1 MGGSSS
7 SGDPAGP
14 ISLNGVDLNADVKK
28 TVPDFEATKQR
39 LQSVDFQSAID
50 SDSLFEDPH
59 FPADRDS
66 ILDKRMS
73 HEGLSKWESFVC
85 GKDLKKFTVKETFA
99 FMKQSMSMIFIKEH
113 WVTVIF

>member
-73 HEGLSKWESFVC
+73 HEGLSKWESFVWKRPEEVYGEGNFC
-85 GKDLKKFTVKETFA
+85 LYET
-99 FMKQSMSMIFIKEH
+99 IDEH
-113 WVTVIF
+113 DIH